1 MIIIKKAN
9 LTKKMNVGRLI
20 TMNTEL
26 LRNLPKIDE
35 LLQQGEIKEQL
46 SSNIRVLVLDSLRES
61 IEFYRRGIL
70 NNEIESFTKQQVIT
84 SSIKLLNKKNSPK
97 LREVINATGIVVHTN
112 LGRSLLSKSAIE
124 NVINVSKNYNN
135 LEYDI
140 DKGKRGSRYSNIE
153 DILIK
158 ITGAEA
164 AMVVNNNA
172 AAVMLVLDTLC
183 REKEAIVSRGQ
194 LVEIGGSFRVPEVMK
209 FSGAKLVEVGT
220 TNRTHLYD
228 YADNI
233 TENTGVLLKIHTSNF
248 KIIGFTQEVSIE
260 ELVKLGNEKDIPVVE
275 DIGSGVLI
283 DYSKYGLQYE
293 PTVQESIRKGLDV
306 VTFSGDK
313 MLGGPQAGIIVG
325 KKKYIDKMKKNQLT
339 RALRIDKM
347 NLAALEGTIH
357 HYLEEAEAIKNIPT
371 LRMLLCPI
379 TELKKRAQ
387 KLKRKLQNKTDKFTF
402 TIALDYSMVGGGSM
416 PTEKME
422 TYVIKIKS
430 DLFTAMQIE
439 EGLRMNKVA
448 IIVRINNNEVLMDLR
463 TLFEEDYEIITDAFR
478 EM

>member
-1 MIIIKKAN
+1 MIIIKKDN

-35 LLQQGEIKEQL
+35 LLQEGEIKEQL

-112 LGRSLLSKSAIE
+112 LGRSLLAKSAIE

-140 DKGKRGSRYSNIE
+140 EKGKRGSRYSNIE
-153 DILIK
+153 DILMK
-158 ITGAEA
+158 TTGAEA

-283 DYSKYGLQYE
+283 DYSKYGFQYE

-448 IIVRINNNEVLMDLR
+448 IIVRINNNEVVMDLR
-463 TLFEEDYEIITDAFR
+463 TLFQEDYEIITDAFR